1 METFSALLALCVGNS
16 PMTGDFRA
24 RRPVTLSF
32 GVFFDL
38 RLNKLW
44 SEQWW
49 GWWFETP
56 SCPSWCHCNEITTQ
70 LVLMLRSEFLCV
82 LVRCLRC
89 WIMHSKMLHTSV
101 QYIRGTDFQKDEMT
115 QTIYTFRHCGT
126 MMMCVLPS
134 AQISGDTHAKMF
146 ISVVVFLRLKR
157 FGCCQRKREVND

>member
-1 METFSALLALCVGNS
+1 METFSALLALCAGNS

-38 RLNKLW
+38 RLYKLW
-44 SEQWW
+44 SKEWW

-56 SCPSWCHCNEITTQ
+56 SCPLWCHCNEITTQ

-101 QYIRGTDFQKDEMT
+101 QYRAQ
-115 QTIYTFRHCGT
+115 TFRRTQWHKQSIHFVIAAPWWCA
-126 MMMCVLPS
+126 S
-134 AQISGDTHAKMF
+134 S
-146 ISVVVFLRLKR
+146 LRPKFQEIRMLR
-157 FGCCQRKREVND
+157 CLFQLWCFFVSNA